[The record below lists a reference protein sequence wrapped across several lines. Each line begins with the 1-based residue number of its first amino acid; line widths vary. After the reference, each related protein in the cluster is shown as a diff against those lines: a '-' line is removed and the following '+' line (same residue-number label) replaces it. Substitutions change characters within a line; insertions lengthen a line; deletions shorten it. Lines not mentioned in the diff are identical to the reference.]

1 MQVRLA
7 LLADAANVSRE
18 GKLNILG
25 VFDTVF
31 AAQFPTVHPQMQL
44 VLRFTASPGEAG
56 SSHAVE
62 VRLEAEDGRALF
74 RVPVPVTVAR
84 HTLGDAIVI
93 DHIVALANVR
103 LESPGRYLFRLVIDG
118 AEAATVPL
126 RVEQVAV
133 RH

>member
-25 VFDTVF
+25 VFVTIF

-44 VLRFTASPGEAG
+44 VLRFTAAPGEAG
-56 SSHAVE
+56 TSHAV
-62 VRLEAEDGRALF
+62 DGRSEDESGKALF
-74 RVPVPVTVAR
+74 RVPVTIIVAA
-84 HTLGDAIVI
+84 HALGAVLGV
-93 DHIVALANVR
+93 DHIIAMNSIRFAA
-103 LESPGRYLFRLVIDG
+103 PGRYLFRIAVDG
-118 AEAATVPL
+118 TDALTLPL
-126 RVEQVAV
+126 RVEQVDV